1 MMPSTSPVQ
10 LPFGVEWLRV
20 LAYIE
25 GALSEAEIEAFELE
39 LFYRPELVEACER
52 AIASP
57 RGFQG
62 TRPH

>member
-1 MMPSTSPVQ
+1 MMPATSRVQ

-25 GALSEAEIEAFELE
+25 GALSEAETEAFELE
-39 LFYRPELVEACER
+39 LFYRPELCEACER
-52 AIASP
+52 VIVSP

-62 TRPH
+62 ARPH